1 MQQYDYIVIGSGF
14 GGSVSAMRLS
24 EKGYSVAVLEKGREF
39 QAKDFPK
46 TNWSIRKYLWAP
58 LIKCF
63 GFQKITFFRRVMI
76 LSGTGVGGGSLV
88 YANTLMFPPDEFFN
102 NKVWSRFEDWKSVL
116 SPFYKTAGF
125 MLGVASNPWSHKADK
140 VLRDRYQPYTN
151 MRRPR
156 ISLVSYEVKE
166 LPSWVYKV
174 SQDFELNFKK
184 SSLLSKEEYLHSQV
198 EQKIS
203 VSLSQRELAVLELI
217 DELDLKNG
225 FETVE
230 NYMNSLMTLR
240 SSVLQEILENCKS
253 IKVKRVFLYLSEKL
267 ELPYFYELNQAKIDI
282 GSGKRVVV
290 EGGKLDKKYN
300 ITVESE
306 EEENPF

>member
-1 MQQYDYIVIGSGF
+1 MTKINQALIDWIPGSIHGHYWF
-14 GGSVSAMRLS
+14 K
-24 EKGYSVAVLEKGREF
+24 EKGIGTRLAYFYYEQGVLEKVGPGVYSKKNDPVTWQGLVNFLQQEL
-39 QAKDFPK
+39 
-46 TNWSIRKYLWAP
+46 N
-58 LIKCF
+58 
-63 GFQKITFFRRVMI
+63 
-76 LSGTGVGGGSLV
+76 LSVHISG
-88 YANTLMFPPDEFFN
+88 
-102 NKVWSRFEDWKSVL
+102 
-116 SPFYKTAGF
+116 KTALELQG
-125 MLGVASNPWSHKADK
+125 ASH
-140 VLRDRYQPYTN
+140 YTN